1 MAVKKTIVLR
11 CRFKPGSGRWLSRC
25 RCRLILVLA
34 LLTMAIPA
42 AATNCSAQQ
51 PPAAEAELN
60 EAEIRQ
66 WIEALG
72 SPEFAARER
81 AAEQLI
87 SLGLKAIP
95 LLQQELTRSPDPEVK
110 LRAEKLI
117 RQLRSGSEAA
127 MIESF
132 LAGEEVDFEN
142 WGIIKQI
149 FRDTPKSRD
158 LFIEIRN
165 SYPELIESLD
175 GTSRELV
182 IAMDRVTERL
192 VASRSK
198 LGWQPRVADAVAMLL
213 PASDENVPVS
223 VGYENAMMF
232 IMQLAPVNRIRN
244 DEVLGDPF
252 KGLVSAWIDRSSLA
266 NRQDVLFF
274 AMEWDLRPAYRL
286 AIRTLGE
293 TTDTETLAH
302 AMQTIARF
310 GQPQDGTLLIQF
322 LNDTRPASERRFNRG
337 KRIQT
342 QVRDVAAAAIAV
354 LNQVPLTEIGL
365 DDSVKHDKFAFVY
378 EDVGFDDD
386 EEEQRKNAR
395 RKIYEVIAA
404 RDKPAGS

>member
-1 MAVKKTIVLR
+1 M
-11 CRFKPGSGRWLSRC
+11 CGS
-25 RCRLILVLA
+25 
-34 LLTMAIPA
+34 
-42 AATNCSAQQ
+42 ATDTAEAQPDTAEAQ
-51 PPAAEAELN
+51 PDTAEAQPDTAEAQPDTAEAQPDTAEAQPDTAEAQPDAAE
-60 EAEIRQ
+60 IQQ
-66 WIEALG
+66 WIESLG

-81 AAEQLI
+81 AAEELV
-87 SLGLKAIP
+87 SLGLKVIP
-95 LLQQELTRSPDPEVK
+95 LLQKELTRTSDPEVK

-117 RQLRSGSEAA
+117 LQLRSGSEAA

-132 LAGEEVDFEN
+132 LAGEDVDLEN

-182 IAMDRVTERL
+182 IAMDRVTEQL
-192 VASRSK
+192 VTSRGK
-198 LGWQPRVADAVAMLL
+198 LGWQPRLADAVAMLL

-223 VGYENAMMF
+223 VGYENVMMF
-232 IMQLAPVNRIRN
+232 IMQMAPVNRIRKDN
-244 DEVLGDPF
+244 VLGGPF
-252 KGLVSAWIDRSSLA
+252 KELVSAWLRRSSLA

-274 AMEWDLRPAYRL
+274 AMEWDLQQAYPL
-286 AIRTLGE
+286 ALRTLGE

-302 AMQTIARF
+302 AMQVITRF
-310 GQPQDGTLLIQF
+310 GRPKDATLLIQF

-337 KRIQT
+337 KPIQT
-342 QVRDVAAAAIAV
+342 QLRDVAVAAIAI
-354 LNQVPLTEIGL
+354 LNKVPLTEIGL
-365 DDSVKHDKFAFVY
+365 DDSVTHEKFAFVY
-378 EDVGFDDD
+378 EEVGFADG
-386 EEEQRKNAR
+386 EEEQRKAAR